1 MKPQV
6 DETTQR
12 VLVLLKLDAKR
23 LFYRIRDREPEYLA
37 VFSLKRSRTHFPEIF
52 KNRYDEIRISEL
64 LHCSQDVI
72 VGLDQ
77 FYSKVDDMRW
87 YLGHTEDMPGTVD
100 EKVRHY
106 VHELSSLYETLNLY
120 VNAELGLID
129 EVVEEEVLVNPEFS
143 FSDAASED
151 DSEFLEG
158 DSFGESSEE
167 KNLPAELSDEVL
179 KDLNS

>member
-23 LFYRIRDREPEYLA
+23 LFFRIRDREPEYLA
-37 VFSLKRSRTHFPEIF
+37 VFSLKRSRTHFKEIF
-52 KNRYDEIRISEL
+52 TNRYDEIKISEL

-77 FYSKVDDMRW
+77 FYSKVEEMRW
-87 YLGHTEDMPGTVD
+87 YLGYTEDMPGTVD
-100 EKVRHY
+100 EKVRHFI
-106 VHELSSLYETLNLY
+106 HDLTSLYEVLNLY
-120 VNAELGLID
+120 IKAELGLI
-129 EVVEEEVLVNPEFS
+129 EEVAPEPIDEPEFS
-143 FSDAASED
+143 FDVASAED

-158 DSFGESSEE
+158 DTFGQDSLE
-167 KNLPAELSDEVL
+167 KDLPAELSDEVL

>member
-37 VFSLKRSRTHFPEIF
+37 VFSLKRSRTHFKEIF
-52 KNRYDEIRISEL
+52 QSRYDDIKISEL

-77 FYSKVDDMRW
+77 FYSKVEELKW
-87 YLGHTEDMPGTVD
+87 YLGYTEDMPGSVD
-100 EKVRHY
+100 EKVHHHIY
-106 VHELSSLYETLNLY
+106 ELSTLYETLNLY
-120 VNAELGLID
+120 INAELGLIENTEQD
-129 EVVEEEVLVNPEFS
+129 ATNDQSDFS
-143 FSDAASED
+143 FAVESAED

-158 DSFGESSEE
+158 DAFGQDSQESA
-167 KNLPAELSDEVL
+167 LPSELSDEVL